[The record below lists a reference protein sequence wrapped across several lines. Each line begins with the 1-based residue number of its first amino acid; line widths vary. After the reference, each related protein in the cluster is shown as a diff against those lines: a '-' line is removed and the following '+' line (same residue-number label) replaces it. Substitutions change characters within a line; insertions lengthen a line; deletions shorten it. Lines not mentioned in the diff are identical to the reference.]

1 MIFKGQEA
9 HWEVVQR
16 ILFLYAKLNPGQSYV
31 QGMNEII
38 GPIYYVF
45 ASDPNNEWK
54 GDVLQFIFDLFQIS
68 ETVVKLIDFIKL
80 KIKRISL
87 FFKFDEL
94 ACTRTSKD

>member
-1 MIFKGQEA
+1 
-9 HWEVVQR
+9 
-16 ILFLYAKLNPGQSYV
+16 
-31 QGMNEII
+31 MNEII

-54 GDVLQFIFDLFQIS
+54 GNVLQFIFDLFQIS

-80 KIKRISL
+80 KIKRIFL

-94 ACTRTSKD
+94 ALALLRIEISSAFLPSSSALRQNLYKQINSFHIQNTLS